1 MTGRIWCLYFIDAL
15 EGTATSLMEPYV
27 LSDFLAHSLVAVT
40 PIMAGIIGGVWRAP
54 LAKIM
59 DIWGRPE
66 AFLLM
71 VASLALGQAMMAGSN
86 NPQTYAAAKV
96 FVELGYVRCQTRF

>member
-1 MTGRIWCLYFIDAL
+1 M
-15 EGTATSLMEPYV
+15 S
-27 LSDFLAHSLVAVT
+27 S
-40 PIMAGIIGGVWRAP
+40 IIGGVWRAP

-66 AFLLM
+66 AFAIM
-71 VASLALGQAMMAGSN
+71 VASMTLGAIMMASSN

-96 FVELGYVRCQTRF
+96 FVEVG

>member
-1 MTGRIWCLYFIDAL
+1 MSRIWCLYFIDAL
-15 EGTATSLMEPYV
+15 EGTATTVMQPYV

-40 PIMAGIIGGVWRAP
+40 PIMASIIGGVWRAP

-66 AFLLM
+66 AF
-71 VASLALGQAMMAGSN
+71 AMMVVAMTVGQIMMAASQ
-86 NPQTYAAAKV
+86 NPQTYAAAEV
-96 FVELGYVRCQTRF
+96 FNQLG